1 MRRGQAGTGKGDK
14 FRVLRRILL
23 LDEGVTA
30 SSRFEELDY
39 RQTPLGELILRRRLI
54 PSLENLEVHEVILGD
69 AYLMSSLFTEVE
81 QALSRLGLAAVK
93 ETVGSG
99 IPLDVVVGGLGL
111 GYTARAAL
119 EVAEVGSLLVVDY
132 LEPVIEWHQKGMVP
146 LGPGLMEDERCRFVH
161 GDFFELS
168 LSGTAGF
175 DPEDPKRKFHA
186 VLLDID
192 HSPAN
197 LLHERHGEFY
207 EAGGLRKLA
216 AKIHPGGVF
225 ALWSDDPPEDSFMKA
240 LGEVFASCESHV
252 VSFEN
257 PHQEK
262 MSESTVYVAT
272 KAMDS

>member
-1 MRRGQAGTGKGDK
+1 MPT
-14 FRVLRRILL
+14 
-23 LDEGVTA
+23 
-30 SSRFEELDY
+30 SPRFEELDY
-39 RQTPLGELILRRRLI
+39 RQTPLGELILRRRLL
-54 PSLENLEVHEVILGD
+54 PALDNLEVYEVILGD

-81 QALSRLGLAAVK
+81 QALSRLGLAAAK
-93 ETVGSG
+93 KSAGDGTS
-99 IPLDVVVGGLGL
+99 LDVVVGGLGL

-119 EVAEVGSLLVVDY
+119 EEPAVGSLLVVDY
-132 LEPVIEWHQKGMVP
+132 LEPVIEWHEKGMVP
-146 LGPGLMEDERCRFVH
+146 LGPGLNDDARCGYVH

-168 LSGTAGF
+168 LSETEGF
-175 DPEDPKRKFHA
+175 DPKDAARMFHA
-186 VLLDID
+186 ILLDID

-207 EAGGLRKLA
+207 EAEGLRKLA

-225 ALWSDDPPEDSFMKA
+225 ALWSDDPPEESFMKA

-257 PHQEK
+257 PHLER

-272 KAMDS
+272 KA